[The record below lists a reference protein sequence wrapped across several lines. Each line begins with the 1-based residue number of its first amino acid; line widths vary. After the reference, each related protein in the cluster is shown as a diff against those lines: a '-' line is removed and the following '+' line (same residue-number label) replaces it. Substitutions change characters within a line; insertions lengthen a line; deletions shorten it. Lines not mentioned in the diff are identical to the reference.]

1 MELSPEDKAQIGELK
16 TELQSTT
23 DEISKAETESEKY
36 EGGLIKLLIQTRIEV
51 LKTNKA
57 LLEQRI
63 NAIESGAPVTIETKV
78 WKPNDDLMQQI
89 QKDIE
94 QQESELDEAN
104 KEVAKYE
111 GGLIKAMA
119 QAQVATIEQ
128 SLAMLQ
134 QQYLLAKYGLAP
146 SLIYENLTL
155 IQSEAEKSPDLTATS
170 DASKSTLE
178 TEQELGKE
186 IIEVV
191 IMDKQLMKQDY
202 QEYVFFKL
210 KITAP
215 GLDKNARA
223 IKGIM
228 NFNDLFGETMMRIKW
243 TIDEPVEANGTLNLD
258 GGFTYNQFL
267 ESNRWVANTD
277 IKNMAATYSV
287 ESILYEDG
295 TRLDF

>member
-1 MELSPEDKAQIGELK
+1 MRKQRISLMFFFLVLLLSCKQMELSPEDKAQIGELK

-170 DASKSTLE
+170 D
-178 TEQELGKE
+178 
-186 IIEVV
+186 
-191 IMDKQLMKQDY
+191 
-202 QEYVFFKL
+202 
-210 KITAP
+210 
-215 GLDKNARA
+215 
-223 IKGIM
+223 
-228 NFNDLFGETMMRIKW
+228 
-243 TIDEPVEANGTLNLD
+243 
-258 GGFTYNQFL
+258 
-267 ESNRWVANTD
+267 
-277 IKNMAATYSV
+277 
-287 ESILYEDG
+287 
-295 TRLDF
+295 

>member
-1 MELSPEDKAQIGELK
+1 MVQLLGE
-16 TELQSTT
+16 
-23 DEISKAETESEKY
+23 AH
-36 EGGLIKLLIQTRIEV
+36 
-51 LKTNKA
+51 
-57 LLEQRI
+57 
-63 NAIESGAPVTIETKV
+63 
-78 WKPNDDLMQQI
+78 
-89 QKDIE
+89 
-94 QQESELDEAN
+94 
-104 KEVAKYE
+104 
-111 GGLIKAMA
+111 
-119 QAQVATIEQ
+119 
-128 SLAMLQ
+128 
-134 QQYLLAKYGLAP
+134 
-146 SLIYENLTL
+146 
-155 IQSEAEKSPDLTATS
+155 

-243 TIDEPVEANGTLNLD
+243 TIDEPV
-258 GGFTYNQFL
+258 
-267 ESNRWVANTD
+267 D